1 MLLKRHRKAITC
13 RLHLTGRWNFQ
24 TALVLRRPRPP
35 SGGPRRHETQQ
46 RTQRQRPTRHLRPLT
61 ALRSALHFS
70 LPPCPALP
78 SSAFFFFWLKKGSLL
93 ARFTDSLLFFVV
105 VVACVCFSVS
115 LVQLSQKSDGG
126 EKETDKQS
134 LALVPT
140 TVHRNRSSNFCLSCV
155 QPVQL
160 WSWCIWSYCIS
171 LATLPLFRS
180 RFRFTLLCSVL
191 KPKMTSV
198 SFTGQLCSVHFV

>member
-1 MLLKRHRKAITC
+1 MPIAPDGALELPNCSGAAETTTSEWWSSATRDPTADSASEADASPPAADSAAIGAPF
-13 RLHLTGRWNFQ
+13 L
-24 TALVLRRPRPP
+24 
-35 SGGPRRHETQQ
+35 SS
-46 RTQRQRPTRHLRPLT
+46 PL
-61 ALRSALHFS
+61 
-70 LPPCPALP
+70 PCPALP

-160 WSWCIWSYCIS
+160 
-171 LATLPLFRS
+171 
-180 RFRFTLLCSVL
+180 
-191 KPKMTSV
+191 
-198 SFTGQLCSVHFV
+198 